1 MNKKARRRELIKK
14 NIPLILMSLPALVV
28 LLMFNYMPM
37 FGQILAFQ
45 DYNYRDGIFGSP
57 WVGLKNFAY
66 VFASGDI
73 ARTIGNTVAYH
84 IANTLLMI
92 VVSVGLAVLLFFVKS
107 KRASRF
113 YQKSIIV
120 PYLLSYVIISYI
132 VYIFLSDDF
141 GLINNFLRN
150 MGMETISWYTTPKYW
165 PFILVGIL
173 LWFGAGIK
181 SIYYYGALMNIDEA
195 LFEAADL
202 DGASRWWKI
211 RKIMLPGI
219 APTIGILLILDLGKL
234 LESPFGLFYSVPM
247 DSSAL
252 YSVTDVLSTY
262 TYRGLMS
269 ADIGTTTALGLMTGV
284 VTTIA
289 TLLVN
294 AVVKKIDPESSLL

>member
-1 MNKKARRRELIKK
+1 MNKKARRRELVKK
-14 NIPLILMSLPALVV
+14 NIPLILMSIPALVV
-28 LLMFNYMPM
+28 LIMFNYMPM
-37 FGQILAFQ
+37 FGLVLAFQ
-45 DYNYRDGIFGSP
+45 DYNYVDGIFGSP
-57 WVGLKNFAY
+57 WAGLDNFKY

-84 IANTLLMI
+84 VASTLLMI
-92 VVSVGLAVLLFFVKS
+92 VVSVGLAVMLFFVKS
-107 KRASRF
+107 KRASRI
-113 YQKSIIV
+113 YQKNIIV

-132 VYIFLSDDF
+132 VNIFLSNDF
-141 GLINNFLRN
+141 GLVNKLLEKL
-150 MGMETISWYTTPKYW
+150 GMETISWYTTPRYW

-181 SIYYYGALMNIDEA
+181 SIYYYGALMNIDES

-219 APTIGILLILDLGKL
+219 APTIGIFLILDLGKI

-269 ADIGTTTALGLMTGV
+269 ADIGTTTALGLVTGV
-284 VTTIA
+284 VTTVA